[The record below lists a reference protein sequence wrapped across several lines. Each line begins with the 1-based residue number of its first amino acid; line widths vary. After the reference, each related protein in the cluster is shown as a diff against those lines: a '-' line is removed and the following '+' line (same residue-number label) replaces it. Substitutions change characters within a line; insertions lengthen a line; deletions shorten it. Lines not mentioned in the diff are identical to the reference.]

1 MVFFTFLSGVTL
13 SLSSL
18 ALAPV
23 LDFSYNMLSPALSP
37 SYKIIADD
45 GDLLFEIPELGRLDA
60 LALDRSGIFWA
71 YSGGVLYS
79 YSFSGESVSATLLP
93 TPHDKDNEI
102 TAESAWGE
110 GFEPQQDPF
119 PSITVSY
126 PVYLEPNPIDGSI
139 WLARQQNLFHVDA
152 NGDLLDR
159 IASTAIVNGLAFDT
173 QRDRLYVATGRGIAV
188 RNAFGKSALFA
199 NDLSTA
205 VRDLA
210 YDAESDALWVL
221 EQNALTRYDAQTGQ
235 ALLRIS
241 AKNELEK
248 IAVIP
253 AGGLWMATRT
263 ELIKLS
269 DAGKEERR
277 INFADRIPGREI
289 LALFIDPFDNSLWVA
304 GENGLRQIGAQNT
317 P

>member
-1 MVFFTFLSGVTL
+1 MTLALSP
-13 SLSSL
+13 L

-23 LDFSYNMLSPALSP
+23 LDSSYNMLSPALSP
-37 SYKIIADD
+37 SYKIITDN

-60 LALDRSGIFWA
+60 VALDRSGIFWA

-79 YSFSGESVSATLLP
+79 YSFSGESLSATLLP
-93 TPHDKDNEI
+93 TSHDKDNET

-110 GFEPQQDPF
+110 GFEPQQDPL

-126 PVYLEPNPIDGSI
+126 PPYLEPNPIDASV
-139 WLARQQNLFHVDA
+139 WLAQQQYLFHVDA
-152 NGDLLDR
+152 NGDLLDK
-159 IASTAIVNGLAFDT
+159 IGFAAIVNGLAFDT
-173 QRDRLYVATGRGIAV
+173 RRDRLYVATGRGIAV
-188 RNAFGKSALFA
+188 RDAFGKSALFS
-199 NDLSTA
+199 NNLSTT

-221 EQNALTRYDAQTGQ
+221 EQHALTRYDAQTGQ
-235 ALLRIS
+235 ALSRIS
-241 AKNELEK
+241 TKNELEK

-277 INFADRIPGREI
+277 INFAYRIPGREI

-304 GENGLRQIGAQNT
+304 GKNGLQQIGAQNMH
-317 P
+317 